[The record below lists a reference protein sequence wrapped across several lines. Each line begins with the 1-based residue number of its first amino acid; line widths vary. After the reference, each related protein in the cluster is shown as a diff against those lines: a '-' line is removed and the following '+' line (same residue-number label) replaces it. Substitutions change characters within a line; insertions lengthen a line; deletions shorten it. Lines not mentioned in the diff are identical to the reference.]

1 MILNTGIPV
10 NWRNNFF
17 YQLFFFVAGII
28 VLPAVALYLYKKSSE
43 MATIKLTTQE
53 FKDKIFDFTKEQE
66 WNYKGDL
73 PAIIDFYAD
82 WCGPCKMMAPIM
94 EELSTEYENQLIVYK
109 VDTSA
114 EKELASIFGIQ
125 SIPTF
130 LFIPLEEEPM
140 IQTGALPKKEF
151 KEIIEERM
159 LFNTPE

>member
-109 VDTSA
+109 VDTSN
-114 EKELASIFGIQ
+114 EKEIASVFGIQ